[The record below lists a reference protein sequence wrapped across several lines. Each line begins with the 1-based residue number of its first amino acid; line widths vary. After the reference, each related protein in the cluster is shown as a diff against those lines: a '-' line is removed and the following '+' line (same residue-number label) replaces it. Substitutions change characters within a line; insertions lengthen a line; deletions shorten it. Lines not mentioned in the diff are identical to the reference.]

1 MLGIMGLLL
10 VPLIGCTPGAGGF
23 LYVLGLYPAQKV
35 PAEFKPPKGSYLVL
49 VDDDKDLIR
58 PTIARD
64 ALVDEM
70 AKRLSEHKISDKVT
84 TNDEIARLRQQ
95 EPKYDQRGA
104 RELGELAN
112 ADTVIWI
119 STLGYDLSPD
129 LEMLVTPG
137 KWAVTVK
144 VLNVKATQ
152 ADQVRLWP
160 ADRDGRIVDLEV
172 SPHDLRKSKNIQEAH
187 ELMASRMADEIANLF
202 YDQKLK

>member
-1 MLGIMGLLL
+1 MLSIMGLLL
-10 VPLIGCTPGAGGF
+10 ASLTGCGPSAGAF
-23 LYVLGLYPAQKV
+23 LYILDLYPSQKV
-35 PAEFKPPKGSYLVL
+35 PAQYKLPQGSYLVL

-58 PTIARD
+58 PTTARD

-104 RELGELAN
+104 RELGELAH
-112 ADTVIWI
+112 ADMVIWI

-137 KWAVTVK
+137 KWAVAVK

-152 ADQVRLWP
+152 ADQVRMWP
-160 ADRDGRIVDLEV
+160 TERDGKVVDLEV

-187 ELMASRMADEIANLF
+187 ELMASQMADEIAKLF